1 MSDSRLF
8 QPLKIG
14 DITLQHRVV
23 MAPLTRFRANKQHVP
38 LPLMK
43 EYYSQRASTP
53 GTLLIT
59 EATFISQR
67 AAGYEN
73 APGIWTKEQIAGWK
87 QVTDAVHAK
96 GSYIYVQLWALG
108 RVAVPDVAKAE
119 GFQIKA
125 PSPIGLEGLAVPE
138 ELTTEDIKLFLADYA
153 QAARNAMEAGFD
165 GVELHGAN
173 GYLVDQFIQDVSNHR
188 VDEFGGSIEN
198 RSRFPLQVLEAL
210 VSAIGSDKVGF
221 RLSPWSDFQGM
232 RMTNPIPQ
240 FTHLISEAKKLK
252 LAYLHI
258 VESRISGND
267 DIEATEN
274 NIFAIKAWEQT
285 SPVLIA
291 GGFKPN
297 SAKTLVDEEHK
308 DVEVAAVF
316 GRYFLANPDLPFRIK
331 KGLELNSYD
340 RNTFYN
346 AESPVGYTDYTFSK
360 EWEVVKA

>member
-1 MSDSRLF
+1 
-8 QPLKIG
+8 
-14 DITLQHRVV
+14 
-23 MAPLTRFRANKQHVP
+23 
-38 LPLMK
+38 MK
-43 EYYSQRASTP
+43 EYYSQRASIP

-73 APGIWTKEQIAGWK
+73 APVIWTKEQIAGWK
-87 QVTDAVHAK
+87 QVTDVVHAK

-125 PSPIGLEGLAVPE
+125 PSSIGLEGLAVPE
-138 ELTTEDIKLFLADYA
+138 ELTTEDIKLFLAEYA

-188 VDEFGGSIEN
+188 NDEFGGSIEN

-210 VSAIGSDKVGF
+210 VSAIGSDKVGL

-267 DIEATEN
+267 DIEATETN
-274 NIFAIKAWEQT
+274 NFAINAWDQT

-297 SAKTLVDEEHK
+297 SAKTLVDEKHK

-331 KGLELNSYD
+331 RGLELNSYD
-340 RNTFYN
+340 RNTFYS

-360 EWEVVKA
+360 EWEASQA